1 MDNATITLT
10 HEGITYIDS
19 TPEQL
24 AEAGVPANVI
34 QQALDAQIIRQA
46 EQQIDAIA
54 DHVYT
59 VSPSRS
65 ARYQLKLAEAQRYMD
80 AGAPAKPKAADYPY
94 LTAEATARGITPKQL
109 AQAILAAAQA
119 MEAFGAIAE
128 AARAR
133 LKTEV
138 PGAADEAAKQAAAAA
153 IVAEVQQAAA
163 ALQG

>member
-1 MDNATITLT
+1 MDTTLTIT
-10 HEGITYIDS
+10 HEGHTYLAM
-19 TPEQL
+19 TPDELEQ
-24 AEAGVPANVI
+24 AGVPAEVI
-34 QQALDAQIIRQA
+34 RQALDAQIIHQA

-59 VSPSRS
+59 TSPSRA

-94 LTAEATARGITPKQL
+94 LAAEAAARGITPKQL

-119 MEAFGAIAE
+119 MEAFGATAE

-138 PGAADEAAKQAAAAA
+138 PTADDEAAKQAAATA
-153 IVAEVQQAAA
+153 IVAEVHQAAA
-163 ALQG
+163 ALQQ

>member
-1 MDNATITLT
+1 METTLTITHGGRQYVAT
-10 HEGITYIDS
+10 

-24 AEAGVPANVI
+24 AEAGVPAEVI
-34 QQALDAQIIRQA
+34 QQALDAQIIERAQA
-46 EQQIDAIA
+46 QIDAIA
-54 DHVYT
+54 DRVYT
-59 VSPSRS
+59 TSPSRA

-94 LTAEATARGITPKQL
+94 LTAEAAARGITAKQL

-119 MEAFGAIAE
+119 MEAFGAGAE

-138 PGAADEAAKQAAAAA
+138 PQAADDAAKQVAAAG

-163 ALQG
+163 ALQQ